1 MNIVPEATFQ
11 TKFNQVN
18 HEFEIYLDSGAGQ
31 SDNNRQP
38 INPNSIVNLT
48 IDDTLSNWVV
58 QGTLSIF
65 YTPDTN
71 NGHINSTTGADKTAK
86 TGINENSAR
95 TSFNFRNDGN
105 DLLRIRI
112 KPKLDSNSENP
123 DINTNQSHWTLSY
136 QFVVYDMEDIDL
148 PPGAQN
154 QAAASIKCLK
164 LYFWDEWY
172 QKMITNV
179 MEYSTAQSSEFTQN
193 VSNGEYANA
202 AVIETGRA
210 IKEIIEKAL
219 KDVDSADG
227 APCGSEVADSSGFAD
242 WELGP
247 AKIFYTAPAQST
259 AYDSLMYVYDR
270 HISEVAGEQLNV
282 NDFSIL
288 MKDRDSADPTSVG
301 RFTLKPVTSFFQK
314 AGAGADSPG
323 EYQFEHFFLQGYSGE
338 PRPTKFMR
346 GPQNNTSSGPIDF
359 KSLKYGTITN
369 YRFVD
374 IAALTNS
381 NLFTNSPVYSFDF
394 KNRTFNVEFKNNSV
408 LTAKKFMTDKYIKG
422 VYKSEKSSPEKLFLI
437 NLDEDKKAKN
447 TRPAFSLHGD
457 DPLIRQHAGL
467 QKLLRVGLFQNA
479 AINFR
484 TLGLTFRE
492 PGRFIAIDRTEGVEQ
507 GEFEE
512 KFYGQWF
519 VLNVKHIFES
529 EFYYNDI
536 TAIKIHRFQD
546 MGTTFPGLLKES

>member
-359 KSLKYGTITN
+359 KSLKYGAITN